1 MRLPQICKE
10 CSVPGKRDPMNG
22 DLLNFRLSRQWLL
35 KTMSPSTR
43 HLPSIWVSHNVE
55 TPTRS
60 DSNSFITSC
69 GKCSSKDLCFQLSVG
84 RGFFEAAGLEILPLT
99 LETDHVMNNL
109 KSWMR
114 PTFTKLPALV
124 APSTSEILYEPLGV
138 VLIIAPFNYPIYLAL
153 APLMGAIAAGNCA
166 LLKPSEISTASEK
179 LLTKLIPQY
188 LDNDCFKVMCGGIAT
203 TTSILNQRWD
213 KIFFTGSTNVGRVVL
228 QAAVKN
234 MTPVALE
241 LGGKSPTVIDSTVT
255 DMTLVAKRV
264 LWGKLV
270 NSGQVFWKISSS

>member
-1 MRLPQICKE
+1 
-10 CSVPGKRDPMNG
+10 V
-22 DLLNFRLSRQWLL
+22 SRY
-35 KTMSPSTR
+35 
-43 HLPSIWVSHNVE
+43 IE
-55 TPTRS
+55 TPTRL
-60 DSNSFITSC
+60 DSSSYITSC
-69 GKCSSKDLCFQLSVG
+69 GNRHLKPSSLHTRVG

-124 APSTSEILYEPLGV
+124 APSTCEILYEPLGV

-153 APLMGAIAAGNCA
+153 APLLGAIAAGNCA
-166 LLKPSEISTASEK
+166 LLKPSELSTASEK
-179 LLTKLIPQY
+179 LLAKLIPQY
-188 LDNDCFKVMCGGIAT
+188 LDTDCYKVMCGGIAT

-213 KIFFTGSTNVGRVVL
+213 KIFFTGSGNVGKVVL

-241 LGGKSPTVIDSTVT
+241 LGGKSPTIIDSTVT
-255 DMTLVAKRV
+255 DMALVAKRV
-264 LWGKLV
+264 MWGKLV
-270 NSGQVFWKISSS
+270 NSGQVFFHSPFLELYDSMSLSLLNLM